1 MATKKNM
8 GTKKVTPPKVKDL
21 KAKKKITGGST
32 KLPKLSDPPQP
43 D

>member
-8 GTKKVTPPKVKDL
+8 GTKKAKSLKVKDL

-32 KLPKLSDPPQP
+32 KLPNPATPPEP